1 MTAEVPAGN
10 DIRIVD
16 VLRSAVR
23 SVPDAGVIARPVLR
37 ALASPRS
44 LRDVGAFF
52 ERAASVHSHRPF
64 LRFDGE
70 SVSYADANR
79 RVNRYA
85 RVLSARG
92 VRPGDTVAILGH
104 NHPINVLAMLA
115 SVKVGACAGLVNYNA
130 RGDALDHALG
140 LLRPSVILAGF
151 GIDAGVLDGQSA
163 EVIDFAQLE
172 QLSADVDDFDP
183 PRVDVDANDAALK
196 VFTSGTTGMPKA
208 SKMSHRRWISAAFA
222 FGSLLR
228 LRPDDV
234 LYCPLPLYHN
244 NAMTASLAAAV
255 GSGACLAIGE
265 RFSASRFWD
274 EVIENDATAFTY
286 IGETCRYLLAQPPKD
301 TDRRHRV
308 SKVMGNGLRPDIW
321 DEFTERF
328 GIERIGEFYTGSELP
343 GGAFNF
349 LGLRHTTGYSPPAF
363 RAIVRYDEDRGLP
376 VRSRDGRV
384 IRVGRGEAGLLLIR
398 NTSLSSFDG
407 YTDDDATE
415 AKLVR
420 SAVRDGDSW
429 VNTGDIVRDQGCGHI
444 AFVDRIGDTFRW
456 KGENVATTEVEGVLD
471 QHPDIAEAVVFGVDI
486 PGADGKAGMAA
497 VVLSGETLDRDTL
510 VESLQN
516 SLPDY
521 AIPLYIRVVDAI
533 EHTSTFKSS
542 KVALRELGYTVNGD
556 PLYELTGKS
565 PYRYS
570 PYSGDTVTQVT
581 SR

>member
-1 MTAEVPAGN
+1 MSTVRPVN
-10 DIRIVD
+10 DNVRVTD
-16 VLRSAVR
+16 VLREAVR
-23 SVPDAGVIARPVLR
+23 SVSDAPTLARPILR
-37 ALASPRS
+37 SLASPRS
-44 LRDVGAFF
+44 LRDVGVFF
-52 ERAASVHSHRPF
+52 ERAASVHAHRPF

-70 SVSYADANR
+70 TMSYAEANR

-92 VRPGDTVAILGH
+92 VRRSDTVAILGH
-104 NHPINVLAMLA
+104 NHPANVLAMLA

-130 RGDALDHALG
+130 RGDALNHALG
-140 LLRPSVILAGF
+140 LLQPSVILAGF
-151 GIDAGVLDGQSA
+151 GIDAAVLSGQSG
-163 EVIDFAQLE
+163 EVIDFERLE
-172 QLSADVDDFDP
+172 QLSADVDDSDP
-183 PRVDVDANDAALK
+183 PHVDVDANDAALK

-222 FGSLLR
+222 FGALLR

-244 NAMTASLAAAV
+244 NAMTASLAAVV
-255 GSGACLAIGE
+255 GGGACLAIGE

-286 IGETCRYLLAQPPKD
+286 IGETCRYLLAQPAKD
-301 TDRRHRV
+301 SDRRHRV
-308 SKVMGNGLRPDIW
+308 HKIMGNGLRPDIW
-321 DEFTERF
+321 DEFAERF
-328 GIERIGEFYTGSELP
+328 GIERIGEFYAGSELP

-349 LGLRHTTGYSPPAF
+349 LGLRHTTGFSPPAL
-363 RAIVRYDEDRGLP
+363 RAIVRYDEDGGRPCRGP
-376 VRSRDGRV
+376 DGRV
-384 IRVGRGEAGLLLIR
+384 TRVRRGEAGLLLIR

-420 SAVRDGDSW
+420 SAVRNGDSW
-429 VNTGDIVRDQGCGHI
+429 VNTGDIVRDQGCGHL

-471 QHPDIAEAVVFGVDI
+471 QHPDVAEAVVFGVDI

-497 VVLSGETLDRDTL
+497 VVLSGETLDRDSL
-510 VESLQN
+510 ADSLQK

-521 AIPLYIRVVDAI
+521 AIPLYIRVVEAI

-542 KVALRELGYTVNGD
+542 KVALRELGYAVNGD
-556 PLYELTGKS
+556 PLYELTGRS